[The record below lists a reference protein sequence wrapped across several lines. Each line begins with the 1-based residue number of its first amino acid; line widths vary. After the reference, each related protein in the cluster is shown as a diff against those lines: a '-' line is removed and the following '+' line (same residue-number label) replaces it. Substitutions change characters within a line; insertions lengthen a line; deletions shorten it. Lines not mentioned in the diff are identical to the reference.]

1 MIRTRAA
8 PARTIEGEPVP
19 NAPPSSRSGGKR
31 RRRVGAVVIGG
42 DYQGLGIVRSLGRQG
57 VPVCVI
63 DDEPSISRF
72 SRYTTHTVRVESLR
86 DQDQSIDVILEVGRR
101 LHLDGWVLYPT
112 REETV
117 AALSRHRERLLE
129 QFLVPTP
136 GFEVI
141 KWAWDKRETY
151 ELARQLDIPTPR
163 TWYPSGTADLKAIDA
178 QPPFAIKPAI
188 KENFIYATRA
198 KAWMARSAAEA
209 EELFTRAGSLVGPGE
224 VMVQEFIPGGGS
236 QQFAYCAFFK
246 AGQAIGSMVVRRL
259 RQHPLDFGRASTLVE
274 TTDEPLLVA
283 QSERLLRAID
293 YYGLAE
299 LEYKL
304 DPRDGRYKLL
314 DFNARTWGYHS
325 LGRAAGVDFPQLL
338 YRDQLG
344 DPPDPCRARAGVR
357 WVRLLTDVPT
367 AIAALRRGQL
377 DWKSYARSLVR
388 PRPAEAVFC
397 RDDPLPGLIEVGF
410 LPYLALKRGF

>member
-1 MIRTRAA
+1 VIPRD
-8 PARTIEGEPVP
+8 G
-19 NAPPSSRSGGKR
+19 
-31 RRRVGAVVIGG
+31 VGAVVVGG
-42 DYQGLGIVRSLGRQG
+42 DYQGLGIVRSLGRHG
-57 VPVCVI
+57 IPVCVI
-63 DDEPSISRF
+63 DDELSISRH
-72 SRYTTHTVRVESLR
+72 SRYTTHAVHVESLR
-86 DQDQSIDVILEVGRR
+86 DQDRTVEQLVDIGNR

-117 AALSRHRERLLE
+117 AAIARHRDRLTD
-129 QFLVPTP
+129 QFRVPTP
-136 GFEVI
+136 GWETV
-141 KWAWDKRETY
+141 KWAWDKRKTY
-151 ELARQLDIPTPR
+151 QLAKQLGIPIPR
-163 TWYPSGTADLKAIDA
+163 TWYPRTLAELRDIDGD
-178 QPPFAIKPAI
+178 PPLAIKPAI
-188 KENFIYATRA
+188 KEHFLYRTRA
-198 KAWMARSAAEA
+198 KAWKARTRVEL
-209 EELFTRAGSLVGPGE
+209 EELFQRATTVVGPGE
-224 VMVQEFIPGGGS
+224 VMVQEFVPGNGS
-236 QQFAYCAFFK
+236 QQFACCVFFK
-246 AGQAIGSMVVRRL
+246 GGQAVGQMVVRRL
-259 RQHPLDFGRASTLVE
+259 RQHPAEFGRASTFVE
-274 TTDEPLLVA
+274 TTDVPRLEHL
-283 QSERLLRAID
+283 SERLLRAVD

-304 DPRDGRYKLL
+304 DPRDGQYKLL